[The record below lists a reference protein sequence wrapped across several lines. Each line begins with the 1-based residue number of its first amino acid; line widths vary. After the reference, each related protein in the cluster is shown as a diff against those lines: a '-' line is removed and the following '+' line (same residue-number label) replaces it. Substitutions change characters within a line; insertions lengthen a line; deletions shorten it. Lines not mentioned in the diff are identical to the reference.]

1 MATLMAELSRDN
13 ILKGFVWVL
22 SRGHGGQ
29 FVLQMSITYFHIPLF

>member
-22 SRGHGGQ
+22 SRGINATFYNAIVFRGNDKD
-29 FVLQMSITYFHIPLF
+29 